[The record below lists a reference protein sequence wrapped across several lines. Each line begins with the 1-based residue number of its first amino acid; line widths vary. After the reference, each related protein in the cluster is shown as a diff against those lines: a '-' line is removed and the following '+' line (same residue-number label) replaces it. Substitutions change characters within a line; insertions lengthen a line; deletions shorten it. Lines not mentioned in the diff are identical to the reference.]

1 MKVGTYHH
9 KGLEYEVELTGSD
22 WPQHKNHFIAT
33 CGTLSTDY
41 YKTFEGADNEM
52 MSLIDNFIFDV
63 PQDIDQLVSKLSELL
78 VWTGYEDCELDQAAA
93 KILITNYI
101 KHREIK

>member
-22 WPQHKNHFIAT
+22 WQQHKNHFIAT
-33 CGTLSTDY
+33 CGALRTDY

-52 MSLIDNFIFDV
+52 MSLIDNFISNV
-63 PQDIDQLVSKLSELL
+63 PQDIDQLVSELSELL
-78 VWTGYEDCELDQAAA
+78 VWTGYEDCEFDQAAA
-93 KILITNYI
+93 KALITNYI
-101 KHREIK
+101 THREIK